1 MSAPVRVTLGPRRAR
16 PFFARHPWVYV
27 QSIARVDVEPAA
39 GDEVVVVSHE
49 NQFVARGLFNPASAI
64 RVRLYRWDDQPLDDA
79 FWLGRLDAALAL
91 RNDVLDL
98 SSAPN
103 SACRLVFSEADGL
116 SGLTVDRFDRWLAV
130 QFTSRALYE
139 RRDLIL
145 DHLIA
150 RTGAEGVILRTEKGI
165 GQREGLV
172 VSDGPVRGT
181 MPDGPIEIVENGL
194 TFAVDLATGQ
204 KTGFYLDQR
213 DNRRATAALAKGR
226 SVLDLFTY
234 SGGFALNALAAGA
247 TSALGV
253 DSSAPALALARRNA
267 ERNNLPA
274 TFEQADVFDFL
285 EAQKAA
291 GTTYGMVVCDPP
303 KFARSAANVD
313 DALKAYLRLN
323 RLALSVLEPGGIL
336 VTFSCSGLVDRRM
349 FADLLGRVAELSERP
364 IQILEQ
370 RGAAL
375 DHPVAASCLETD
387 YLSCLLCR
395 VL

>member
-1 MSAPVRVTLGPRRAR
+1 MSALVRVTLGPRRAR

-27 QSIARVDVEPAA
+27 QSIARVDVEPAP
-39 GDEVVVVSHE
+39 GEEVVVVSHE

-91 RNDVLDL
+91 RTDVLGL
-98 SSAPN
+98 SSAPQ

-145 DHLIA
+145 DHLVA
-150 RTGAEGVILRTEKGI
+150 RTGAEGIILRTEKGI

-213 DNRRATAALAKGR
+213 DNRKATAALARGR

-274 TFEQADVFDFL
+274 TYEQADVFDFL

-303 KFARSAANVD
+303 KFARSAANVE

-336 VTFSCSGLVDRRM
+336 ATFSCSGLIDRRM

-387 YLSCLLCR
+387 YLTCLLCR